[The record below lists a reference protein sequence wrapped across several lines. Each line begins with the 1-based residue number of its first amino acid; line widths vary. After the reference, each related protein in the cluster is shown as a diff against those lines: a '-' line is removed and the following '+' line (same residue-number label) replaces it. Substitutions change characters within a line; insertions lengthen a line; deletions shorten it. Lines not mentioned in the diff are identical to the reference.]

1 MLIEE
6 SIVINADMERVWSTF
21 NDLTCW
27 KDWSETI
34 EDISGGNATTFRE
47 GARLRFC
54 IRPFSVPINV
64 RPTVG
69 EVVPREKISWH
80 GTKFGIHSV
89 HEYLF
94 RELDG
99 AVEVTSRERFSG
111 AGMRAVGFA
120 FPKRTIREMT
130 AAVLREL
137 KRAAES

>member
-6 SIVINADMERVWSTF
+6 RIVINADMERVWSTF

-34 EDISGGNATTFRE
+34 EGISSEDATSFRE
-47 GARLRFC
+47 GARLQFC

-69 EVVPREKISWH
+69 EVVPGEKICWY
-80 GTKFGIHSV
+80 GTKFGIYSE
-89 HEYLF
+89 HEYVF
-94 RELDG
+94 EELEG
-99 AVEVTSRERFSG
+99 GVRVTSRERFSG
-111 AGMRAVGFA
+111 IGMRAAGFA
-120 FPKRTIREMT
+120 FPKKTIRELT

>member
-6 SIVINADMERVWSTF
+6 TIVINADMERVWRTF

-34 EDISGGNATTFRE
+34 QDMSSEGTTSLRQ
-47 GARLRFC
+47 GDRLQFC

-69 EVVPREKISWH
+69 EVIPREKISWH
-80 GTKFGIHSV
+80 GTKFGIHSE
-89 HEYLF
+89 HEYVF
-94 RELDG
+94 RELDR

-111 AGMRAVGFA
+111 IGMKAAGFA
-120 FPKRTIREMT
+120 FPKKTIRELRV
-130 AAVLREL
+130 AVLREL